1 MFLKI
6 PLNAFFD
13 VLDVNFCPPRIRSR
27 PRHFPRLKT
36 QITSSWENRL
46 SWATSSRGAIP
57 IENLAHFHEQPARQ
71 TAEYS
76 RLNGEPGFKAGN
88 RLAFQ
93 PRKLKSTFST
103 EQKQT
108 DLQRQKRPDFTLRK
122 MSENGRLSVRRVLVY
137 YTSGPP
143 SVPRRGCARG
153 GASVASLRT
162 PQTSTRLSTAKSMD
176 CPALLLVLP
185 SLRKQSGGA
194 GSRADPLASL
204 RAFRPLFAFR
214 LSQPGL

>member
-1 MFLKI
+1 M
-6 PLNAFFD
+6 
-13 VLDVNFCPPRIRSR
+13 NFCPPRIRSR

-57 IENLAHFHEQPARQ
+57 IERRAHFRDPPTRQ

-76 RLNGEPGFKAGN
+76 RLNGKPGFEAGN

-122 MSENGRLSVRRVLVY
+122 MPENRRLSVRRVLVFLQV
-137 YTSGPP
+137 G
-143 SVPRRGCARG
+143 R
-153 GASVASLRT
+153 LR
-162 PQTSTRLSTAKSMD
+162 
-176 CPALLLVLP
+176 CPAAAPPAAGHP
-185 SLRKQSGGA
+185 SLRSGRPRQA
-194 GSRADPLASL
+194 HVFPPQNPWIARLSARLTRSPQTKRRRGSRADPLASP
-204 RAFRPLFAFR
+204 RAFLPLFAFR
-214 LSQPGL
+214 LR